1 MYCRNYTSI
10 LLLVC
15 VLFVGI
21 AVSGQQVKVSG
32 RILDM
37 TGKTP
42 LEAVSVLTTSGY
54 GSASDSLGRFSLRV
68 NETDS
73 IWFSYLNKATP
84 KYAVTS
90 IGNINNFEI
99 SLHVNVT
106 SLKEVSVM
114 PRSYRRDSIQNRQD
128 YAKAFNF
135 SKPGL
140 STSSLPLGSTGPGVG
155 LDINQLIGMFQFR
168 KNRRMAAFQERL
180 LREEEEK
187 YIEHRFSRALVIR
200 ITTLRGKD
208 LDTFMLR
215 YKPNL
220 EFTQFA
226 TDYEFQSYIKTAA
239 FRYMRIKRFL
249 GELKEE

>member
-10 LLLVC
+10 FLLLC
-15 VLFVGI
+15 ILFV
-21 AVSGQQVKVSG
+21 AMSVSGQQVKVSG
-32 RILDM
+32 RVLDM
-37 TGKTP
+37 SGRTP
-42 LEAVSVLTTSGY
+42 LEAVSILTTSGY
-54 GSASDSLGRFSLRV
+54 GTMSDSLGRYSLKV

-84 KYAVTS
+84 KYSVRS
-90 IGNINNFEI
+90 IGNINSFEI

-140 STSSLPLGSTGPGVG
+140 STSILPPGSGGAGVG
-155 LDINQLIGMFQFR
+155 LDINELIGMFQFR
-168 KNRRMAAFQERL
+168 RNRRMAAFQERL

-187 YIEHRFSRALVIR
+187 YIDHRFSRALVIK

-226 TDYEFQSYIKTAA
+226 TDYEFQSYVKTAA